1 MKYNSKG
8 KGNGTPRTHGMT
20 QTRTY
25 RASVEMKRR
34 CKGHHPSTDK
44 HYSDKGIKVC
54 ARWERFED
62 FLADMGECP
71 PGLSL
76 DRKDSDGNYEHGNC
90 RWTTIQEQ
98 QNNRS
103 SNVRLMIDGVTHTLT
118 EWARLNDLPPRCVA
132 QRIRRGIDPRAAI
145 SAPSNRSHKLCA

>member
-25 RASVEMKRR
+25 RAWVEMKR
-34 CKGHHPSTDK
+34 
-44 HYSDKGIKVC
+44 
-54 ARWERFED
+54 
-62 FLADMGECP
+62 
-71 PGLSL
+71 
-76 DRKDSDGNYEHGNC
+76 
-90 RWTTIQEQ
+90 
-98 QNNRS
+98 
-103 SNVRLMIDGVTHTLT
+103 
-118 EWARLNDLPPRCVA
+118 RCVA